1 MNDRSGDILRELS
14 ELAANLGPA
23 LTPARHLELLESITS
38 AAMSLFGAAACSLA
52 LIRENQEELEFHV
65 ASGAGAEE
73 VVGMRVPI
81 GQGIAGYVVSSGQ
94 PIAIED
100 VTRDPRFAAAFAEG
114 TGYVPR
120 SILAMPL
127 ETEREMLGVIEV
139 LDRRTRGAGLEGAGE
154 MEMLSMFANQAALAI
169 ENSRVFTDL
178 GRALFEAAGLAAD
191 GTELSQALDQVAQS
205 APGPARDLGELAAM
219 FNRLALAG
227 PDERRLATRIVS
239 EVIAFLGAHR
249 WSR

>member
-1 MNDRSGDILRELS
+1 MKDRSSDVLREVAQ
-14 ELAANLGPA
+14 LAANVGPA
-23 LTPARHLELLESITS
+23 LTPARHLELLRSITS

-52 LIRENQEELEFHV
+52 LVRENQEELEFHV

-178 GRALFEAAGLAAD
+178 GRALFEAAGAAAD
-191 GTELSQALDQVAQS
+191 GTELSQALDRVAQT
-205 APGPARDLGELAAM
+205 APGPSADLSELAAL
-219 FNRLALAG
+219 FNRLALVG
-227 PDERRLATRIVS
+227 PDERRLATRLVG
-239 EVIAFLGAHR
+239 EVVAFVGARR

>member
-1 MNDRSGDILRELS
+1 MNDRSNDVLQDVAR
-14 ELAANLGPA
+14 LAANLGPA
-23 LTPARHLELLESITS
+23 LTPARHLELLRSITT

-52 LIRENQEELEFHV
+52 LLRENQEELEFYV
-65 ASGAGAEE
+65 ASGAGADE
-73 VVGMRVPI
+73 VVGMRVPV

-127 ETEREMLGVIEV
+127 ETAREMLGVIEV

-154 MEMLSMFANQAALAI
+154 MEMLSLFANQAALAI
-169 ENSRVFTDL
+169 ENSRVFVDL
-178 GRALFEAAGLAAD
+178 GRALFEAVGIAAD
-191 GTELSQALDQVAQS
+191 GTELSEALLRVAEG
-205 APGPARDLGELAAM
+205 APGPSADLSELAAL
-219 FNRLALAG
+219 FNRLALVG

-239 EVIAFLGAHR
+239 EVVAFVGARR
-249 WSR
+249 WQR

>member
-1 MNDRSGDILRELS
+1 MNDDPRRVLHELA

-23 LTPARHLELLESITS
+23 LTPARHLELLRSITS

-52 LIRENQEELEFHV
+52 LLHENQEELEFYV
-65 ASGAGAEE
+65 ASGAGADE
-73 VVGMRVPI
+73 VVGMRVPM
-81 GQGIAGYVVSSGQ
+81 GQGIAGFVVSSGQ

-139 LDRRTRGAGLEGAGE
+139 LDRRTQGVGLEGAGE
-154 MEMLSMFANQAALAI
+154 MEMLSLFANQAALAI
-169 ENSRVFTDL
+169 ENSRVFSDL
-178 GRALFEAAGLAAD
+178 GRALFEAAGIAA
-191 GTELSQALDQVAQS
+191 GGHELTQALEEVAATAS
-205 APGPARDLGELAAM
+205 PPSSELAELAAL

-227 PDERRLATRIVS
+227 PEERRLATRIAN
-239 EVIAFLGAHR
+239 EVIAFVGSRR
-249 WSR
+249 WQR

>member
-1 MNDRSGDILRELS
+1 MKDRSSDVLNELAQ
-14 ELAANLGPA
+14 LAANLGPA
-23 LTPARHLELLESITS
+23 LTPARHLELLRSITA

-52 LIRENQEELEFHV
+52 LIRENQEELEFYV
-65 ASGAGAEE
+65 ASGAGADE
-73 VVGMRVPI
+73 VVGMTVPI

-139 LDRRTRGAGLEGAGE
+139 LDRRTRAAGLEGAGE
-154 MEMLSMFANQAALAI
+154 MEMLSLFANQAALAI
-169 ENSRVFTDL
+169 ENSRVFADL
-178 GRALFEAAGLAAD
+178 GRALFEAAGVAAD
-191 GTELSQALDQVAQS
+191 GTELSEALDRVAQRAPSPS
-205 APGPARDLGELAAM
+205 ADLSELAAL
-219 FNRLALAG
+219 FNRLALVG
-227 PDERRLATRIVS
+227 PDERRLATRIVG
-239 EVIAFLGAHR
+239 EVVAFVSARR
-249 WSR
+249 WPR